1 MNICWVGFETGLIVI
16 CEYLVLYTQSF
27 MQKVQT
33 NSITFNRRDNQDF
46 FSPFLLSLPLNLD
59 AGRDSNATVNTD
71 KEKNCCT
78 IDKKNGE
85 GGGIIAEFN
94 T

>member
-1 MNICWVGFETGLIVI
+1 
-16 CEYLVLYTQSF
+16 
-27 MQKVQT
+27 
-33 NSITFNRRDNQDF
+33 
-46 FSPFLLSLPLNLD
+46 LD
-59 AGRDSNATVNTD
+59 AGRDSNATVNTN

-85 GGGIIAEFN
+85 GGGVIAEFN